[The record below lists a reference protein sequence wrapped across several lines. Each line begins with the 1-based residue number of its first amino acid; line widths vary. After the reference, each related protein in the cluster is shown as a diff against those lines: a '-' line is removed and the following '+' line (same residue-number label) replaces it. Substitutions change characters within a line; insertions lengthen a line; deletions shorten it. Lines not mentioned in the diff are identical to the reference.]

1 MTRTDIS
8 NTGFP
13 DTKSRLMPLI
23 LSAAIIVVDQ
33 LTKALI
39 VGLVEYRTIAAS
51 YLDGFFR
58 IVHTRNLAIAF
69 SIGRNL
75 PDPVRRIAF
84 TVLPLVIMAVV
95 LVYFI
100 RTDELTRLQ
109 RWSVAA
115 ILGGGIGNLIDRV
128 FRPLGVVDFL
138 DVKFYGLFG
147 LERWPTFN
155 VADSCVVVGGILLML
170 GILFEK
176 KPVEMG
182 PESEGGFQAEQSDE
196 NRVTKE

>member
-1 MTRTDIS
+1 MAQTDIS
-8 NTGFP
+8 NTRSTG
-13 DTKSRLMPLI
+13 TTQSGLKSRLTPLI
-23 LSAAIIVVDQ
+23 MTAVIIAVDQ
-33 LTKALI
+33 LTKAVI
-39 VGLVEYRTIAAS
+39 VSLVEYRTIAAS
-51 YLDGFFR
+51 FLGGFFR
-58 IVHTRNLAIAF
+58 IVHTRNLAVAF

-176 KPVEMG
+176 RPVETN
-182 PESEGGFQAEQSDE
+182 PEH
-196 NRVTKE
+196 TKE